1 MRPELRTLTAAA
13 TLALVVCG
21 LTACGGEP
29 ADAPRGVPNPSLPPS
44 TEPARPE
51 GAPPAATPPAPAPA
65 PAPQNPP
72 ATPEEPPTPSDAQV
86 PAAYLGQWQRTG
98 TSCATRDETRLR
110 VESQRVTFHE
120 SSGDVR
126 SVEQDGDRLTLVLR
140 MTGEGE
146 TRDATYR
153 FGLSNDGRWLTD
165 LDHDLV
171 RERCP

>member
-1 MRPELRTLTAAA
+1 MRHPYRVLTAAV
-13 TLALVVCG
+13 ALPLMLGG
-21 LTACGGEP
+21 LIACGGEP
-29 ADAPRGVPNPSLPPS
+29 ADAPRDVPNPSLPPS
-44 TEPARPE
+44 TQPAGPDA
-51 GAPPAATPPAPAPA
+51 APPAATPPG
-65 PAPQNPP
+65 PAPQRQPDAAP
-72 ATPEEPPTPSDAQV
+72 AASDARV
-86 PAAYLGQWQRTG
+86 PAAYLGEWQRTG

-110 VESQRVTFHE
+110 IEPQRVTFHE
-120 SSGDVR
+120 SSGAVR
-126 SVEQDGDRLTLVLR
+126 SIEHDGDRLTLALR